1 LGGRGNG
8 KSRVIS
14 GRLNITLEEIS
25 GDLSYTVTS
34 GSINLDLPTG
44 SSFNLD
50 AETSSGSINVS
61 DRDGEIRIR
70 NRSSVLRP
78 IGSNPSYTLYAR
90 TTSGSISINM

>member
-1 LGGRGNG
+1 LGGRGYG
-8 KSRVIS
+8 KSRVVS

-25 GDLSYTVTS
+25 GDISYTVSS
-34 GSINLDLPTG
+34 GSINLDLPAD

-61 DRDGEIRIR
+61 DRDGAIHIR

-78 IGSNPSYTLYAR
+78 IGNNPLYTLYAR
-90 TTSGSISINM
+90 TTSGSININM